1 MVREPNCKAVKSK
14 KVLILIKSL
23 RNARSSSKH
32 DDLKNNVVVRS
43 NKEMNEFWGVDD
55 YDDENDIEEE
65 GSIDGVGNYDDIGES
80 DDDWTEFTRITNKI
94 T

>member
-1 MVREPNCKAVKSK
+1 
-14 KVLILIKSL
+14 
-23 RNARSSSKH
+23 
-32 DDLKNNVVVRS
+32 
-43 NKEMNEFWGVDD
+43 MNEFWGVDD